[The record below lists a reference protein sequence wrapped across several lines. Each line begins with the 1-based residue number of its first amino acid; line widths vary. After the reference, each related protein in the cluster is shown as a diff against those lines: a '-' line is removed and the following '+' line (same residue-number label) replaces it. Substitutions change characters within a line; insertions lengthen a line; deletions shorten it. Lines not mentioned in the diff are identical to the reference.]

1 MQKCSAF
8 IRRRLDTKRRKIF
21 FCQEQK
27 AKAKA
32 KAKEYENE
40 NSRKTLFPVF
50 LHFQLDNER
59 NCFSLSS
66 KSLKNN

>member
-50 LHFQLDNER
+50 CTFNLIMKETVFLLFPR
-59 NCFSLSS
+59 SR
-66 KSLKNN
+66 

>member
-27 AKAKA
+27 AKAKPKP

-50 LHFQLDNER
+50 CTFNLIMKETVFLLFHR
-59 NCFSLSS
+59 SR
-66 KSLKNN
+66 

>member
-50 LHFQLDNER
+50 CTFNLIMKETVFLFPR
-59 NCFSLSS
+59 SR
-66 KSLKNN
+66 